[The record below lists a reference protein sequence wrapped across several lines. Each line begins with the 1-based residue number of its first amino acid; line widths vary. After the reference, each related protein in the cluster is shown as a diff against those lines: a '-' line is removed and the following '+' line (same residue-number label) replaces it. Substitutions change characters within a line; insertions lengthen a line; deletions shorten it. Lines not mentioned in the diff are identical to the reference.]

1 MFISP
6 RKLCVSDRAP
16 RTTLLA
22 LAVLMALG
30 SFHLSVAAQQASEAK
45 ATPPRL
51 IHKVEPEYTPE
62 AREAGLEGTVV
73 VSVEVGTDGKAHDSR
88 VTRSLGLGLDEKAI
102 EAVELWTFEPGTRD
116 GEPVA
121 VRATIELNYR
131 LK

>member
-1 MFISP
+1 
-6 RKLCVSDRAP
+6 
-16 RTTLLA
+16 